1 MKNLTHIKTIIAIF
15 GFCFFGTAQEAP
27 MTLKQVI
34 LLAQENNA
42 FIKSEKLRWQQ
53 AQALQKTAF
62 DFGKTEVYFNRD
74 ENNLAP
80 NNEPLQVWGVQ
91 QSLEF
96 PTVYAKRRKLKSAET
111 NFAKATLSNAQI
123 TLERQVSQQFYNYQ
137 TACQKVRIYQQI
149 DSIYKH
155 FSLSATRKFELGES
169 NYLEKITA
177 SAKHKQVQLQLTQ
190 SQMEKQQ
197 TFHQLQALVQS
208 KDTLLVEEQIPEKL
222 LIDIPELE
230 NLNGVNLFEERAK
243 ITQAELGLE
252 RHRLLP
258 DLNFNLFT
266 GTNSG
271 ISQNYRGFQV
281 GVQVPIFFWGNS
293 GRIRSAKLQT
303 EIAQSQTQNNKI
315 VVENRYKNLKQTLEQ
330 EEKALKYY
338 ESEGNHLSDELL
350 KVAHRSFSQGEID
363 YFQYIQSLE
372 NAYQLKVD
380 YLQSLNNYNQTLLQL
395 HYLMYED
402 ELIN

>member
-1 MKNLTHIKTIIAIF
+1 MKLQTYAKIISF
-15 GFCFFGTAQEAP
+15 GICTVATAQNKPLRLTEII
-27 MTLKQVI
+27 TLAK
-34 LLAQENNA
+34 ENNA
-42 FIKSEKLRWQQ
+42 SIKSEQFKWQQ

-315 VVENRYKNLKQTLEQ
+315 VVENRYKNLKQTLAQ

>member
-1 MKNLTHIKTIIAIF
+1 MKLQTYLKIITFGIF
-15 GFCFFGTAQEAP
+15 AMANAQNKP
-27 MTLKQVI
+27 LRLKEI
-34 LLAQENNA
+34 ISLAQENNA

-111 NFAKATLSNAQI
+111 NFSKATLSNAQV
-123 TLERQVSQQFYNYQ
+123 TLERKVSQQFYNYQ

-149 DSIYKH
+149 DSIYKY

-303 EIAQSQTQNNKI
+303 EIAQSHTQNNKI
-315 VVENRYKNLKQTLEQ
+315 VVENRYKNLKQALAQ

>member
-1 MKNLTHIKTIIAIF
+1 MKLQTYLKIITFSIF
-15 GFCFFGTAQEAP
+15 AMSNAQNKP
-27 MTLKQVI
+27 LRLKEI
-34 LLAQENNA
+34 ISLAQENNA

-62 DFGKTEVYFNRD
+62 DFGKTEVYFSSD

-96 PTVYAKRRKLKSAET
+96 PTVYAKRRKLKSVET

-149 DSIYKH
+149 DSIYKR

-243 ITQAELGLE
+243 ITQAELELE

-315 VVENRYKNLKQTLEQ
+315 VVENRYKNLKQTLAQ

-395 HYLMYED
+395 HYLMFE
-402 ELIN
+402 E